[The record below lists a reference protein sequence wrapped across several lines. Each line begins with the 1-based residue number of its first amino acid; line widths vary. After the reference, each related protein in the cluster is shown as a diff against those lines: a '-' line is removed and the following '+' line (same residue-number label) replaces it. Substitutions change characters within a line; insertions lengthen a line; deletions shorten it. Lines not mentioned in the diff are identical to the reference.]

1 MKKFGLTAIALTT
14 TALLLGACGSS
25 DMGSMDM
32 GSSDSSSVDM
42 GYSIPESADFNDA
55 DVMFAQMMIPHHE
68 QAIEMS
74 DIALDPNTGAS
85 AAVIALATQI
95 KGAQDPEISQM
106 KNLLTTWGMP
116 MEMGSMDHSSMMDGM
131 LSLEDMDSLGQLK
144 GAEFDKAWAKG
155 MIAHHEGAI
164 AMANDVLAN
173 GKNSEILALA
183 NAVVSGQ
190 STEIEILKPLAGYIV
205 NRLTRRVTPTK
216 EHFPTYMIGAPGV
229 SVAEWSP
236 T

>member
-1 MKKFGLTAIALTT
+1 MRSLQRVTPPNFRRIETRTTMKKLALTAVALAAA
-14 TALLLGACGSS
+14 ALLFGACGSH

-32 GSSDSSSVDM
+32 GSMDTGDSTS
-42 GYSIPESADFNDA
+42 ESADFNDA

-74 DIALDPNTGAS
+74 DIALDPNSQAS
-85 AAVIALATQI
+85 AAIIALATQI

-106 KNLLTTWGMP
+106 KNLLTSWGKS
-116 MEMGSMDHSSMMDGM
+116 MEMGSMHHSSMMSGM
-131 LSLEDMDSLGQLK
+131 LSLEEMDTLGQLK

-164 AMANDVLAN
+164 AMANEVLAN

-190 STEIEILKPLAGYIV
+190 SAEIKTLKPLAG
-205 NRLTRRVTPTK
+205 
-216 EHFPTYMIGAPGV
+216 
-229 SVAEWSP
+229 
-236 T
+236 

>member
-1 MKKFGLTAIALTT
+1 MKKLTLSAVALAVA
-14 TALLLGACGSS
+14 ALFLGACGSH
-25 DMGSMDM
+25 DMGSMDS
-32 GSSDSSSVDM
+32 GN
-42 GYSIPESADFNDA
+42 SIPESADFNDA
-55 DVMFAQMMIPHHE
+55 DVMFAQMMVPHHE

-85 AAVIALATQI
+85 AAIIALATQI

-106 KNLLTTWGMP
+106 KNLLTTWDQP
-116 MEMGSMDHSSMMDGM
+116 TEMGSMDHSSMMDGM
-131 LSLEDMDSLGQLK
+131 LTLEEMDTLGQLK

-164 AMANDVLAN
+164 EMANDVLAN

-190 STEIEILKPLAGYIV
+190 STEIETLKPLAG
-205 NRLTRRVTPTK
+205 
-216 EHFPTYMIGAPGV
+216 
-229 SVAEWSP
+229 
-236 T
+236 

>member
-1 MKKFGLTAIALTT
+1 MKKLTLTVVALTT
-14 TALLLGACGSS
+14 AALLLGACGSS

-32 GSSDSSSVDM
+32 GSSDSSSMDM

-85 AAVIALATQI
+85 AAIIALATQI

-116 MEMGSMDHSSMMDGM
+116 TDMGSMDHSSMMEGM
-131 LSLEDMDSLGQLK
+131 LSLEEMDTLGQLK

-190 STEIEILKPLAGYIV
+190 STEIETLKPLAG
-205 NRLTRRVTPTK
+205 
-216 EHFPTYMIGAPGV
+216 
-229 SVAEWSP
+229 
-236 T
+236 

>member
-131 LSLEDMDSLGQLK
+131 LSLEEMDTLGQLK

-190 STEIEILKPLAGYIV
+190 STEIEILKPLAG
-205 NRLTRRVTPTK
+205 
-216 EHFPTYMIGAPGV
+216 
-229 SVAEWSP
+229 
-236 T
+236 

>member
-1 MKKFGLTAIALTT
+1 MKRPTLTAIALIAA
-14 TALLLGACGSS
+14 ALLLGACGSH
-25 DMGSMDM
+25 DMGSMDT
-32 GSSDSSSVDM
+32 GN
-42 GYSIPESADFNDA
+42 SIPESADFNDA

-74 DIALDPNTGAS
+74 DIALNPNTGAS
-85 AAVIALATQI
+85 AAVIALASQI

-131 LSLEDMDSLGQLK
+131 LSLEGMDALGQLK

-155 MIAHHEGAI
+155 MIGHHEGAI
-164 AMANDVLAN
+164 KVANDVLAK

-190 STEIEILKPLAGYIV
+190 STEIETLKPLAG
-205 NRLTRRVTPTK
+205 
-216 EHFPTYMIGAPGV
+216 
-229 SVAEWSP
+229 
-236 T
+236 

>member
-1 MKKFGLTAIALTT
+1 MQRVTPPSFLFAEGRSAMKKLTLTTVAIAVA
-14 TALLLGACGSS
+14 ALLLSACGSH
-25 DMGSMDM
+25 DMGSMNM
-32 GSSDSSSVDM
+32 GSSDTSN
-42 GYSIPESADFNDA
+42 SIPESADFNDA

-85 AAVIALATQI
+85 AAIIALATQI

-116 MEMGSMDHSSMMDGM
+116 TEMGSMDNSSMMDGM
-131 LSLEDMDSLGQLK
+131 LSLEEMDTLGQLK

-164 AMANDVLAN
+164 EMANDVLAN

-190 STEIEILKPLAGYIV
+190 STEIETLKPLAG
-205 NRLTRRVTPTK
+205 
-216 EHFPTYMIGAPGV
+216 
-229 SVAEWSP
+229 
-236 T
+236 

>member
-1 MKKFGLTAIALTT
+1 MKKLTLTVVALTT
-14 TALLLGACGSS
+14 AALLLGACGSS

-32 GSSDSSSVDM
+32 GSSDSSSMDM

-85 AAVIALATQI
+85 AAIIALATQI

-116 MEMGSMDHSSMMDGM
+116 TEMGSMDNSSMMDGM
-131 LSLEDMDSLGQLK
+131 LSLEEMDTLGQLK

-164 AMANDVLAN
+164 EMANDVLAN

-190 STEIEILKPLAGYIV
+190 STEIETLKPLAG
-205 NRLTRRVTPTK
+205 
-216 EHFPTYMIGAPGV
+216 
-229 SVAEWSP
+229 
-236 T
+236 

>member
-1 MKKFGLTAIALTT
+1 MQRVTPPSFLFAEGRSAMKKLTLTT
-14 TALLLGACGSS
+14 VALAVAALLLGACGSHDMGS
-25 DMGSMDM
+25 MDMGSMDM
-32 GSSDSSSVDM
+32 GSSDTGD
-42 GYSIPESADFNDA
+42 SIPESSDFNDA

-85 AAVIALATQI
+85 AAIIALATQI

-116 MEMGSMDHSSMMDGM
+116 TEMGSMDHSSMMEGM
-131 LSLEDMDSLGQLK
+131 LSLEEMDTLGQLK

-155 MIAHHEGAI
+155 MVAHHEGAI
-164 AMANDVLAN
+164 AMANDVLAH

-183 NAVVSGQ
+183 NSVVSGQ
-190 STEIEILKPLAGYIV
+190 TAEIETLKPLAG
-205 NRLTRRVTPTK
+205 
-216 EHFPTYMIGAPGV
+216 
-229 SVAEWSP
+229 
-236 T
+236 

>member
-85 AAVIALATQI
+85 AAIIALATQI

-116 MEMGSMDHSSMMDGM
+116 TEMGSMDHSSMMDGM
-131 LSLEDMDSLGQLK
+131 LSLEEMDTLGQLK

-164 AMANDVLAN
+164 EMANDVLAN

-190 STEIEILKPLAGYIV
+190 STEIETLKPLAG
-205 NRLTRRVTPTK
+205 
-216 EHFPTYMIGAPGV
+216 
-229 SVAEWSP
+229 
-236 T
+236 

>member
-1 MKKFGLTAIALTT
+1 MKKLTLSAVALAVA
-14 TALLLGACGSS
+14 ALLLGACGSH
-25 DMGSMDM
+25 DMGSMDT
-32 GSSDSSSVDM
+32 GDSTQ
-42 GYSIPESADFNDA
+42 ESADFNDA
-55 DVMFAQMMIPHHE
+55 DVMFAQQMIPHHE

-106 KNLLTTWGMP
+106 KNLLTTWGKS

-131 LSLEDMDSLGQLK
+131 LSLEGMDALGQLK

-155 MIAHHEGAI
+155 MIGHHEGAI
-164 AMANDVLAN
+164 KMANDVLAK

-183 NAVVSGQ
+183 QAVVSGQ
-190 STEIEILKPLAGYIV
+190 TAEIETLKPLAG
-205 NRLTRRVTPTK
+205 
-216 EHFPTYMIGAPGV
+216 
-229 SVAEWSP
+229 
-236 T
+236 

>member
-1 MKKFGLTAIALTT
+1 MKKLTLTT
-14 TALLLGACGSS
+14 VALAVAALLLSACGSH

-32 GSSDSSSVDM
+32 DSSDMSN
-42 GYSIPESADFNDA
+42 SIPESADFNDA

-85 AAVIALATQI
+85 AAIIALATQI
-95 KGAQDPEISQM
+95 KGAQDPEILQM

-116 MEMGSMDHSSMMDGM
+116 MEMGSMDHSSMMEGM
-131 LSLEDMDSLGQLK
+131 LSLEEMDTLGQLK
-144 GAEFDKAWAKG
+144 DAEFDKAWAKG

-183 NAVVSGQ
+183 NAVATSQ
-190 STEIEILKPLAGYIV
+190 STEIETLKPLAG
-205 NRLTRRVTPTK
+205 
-216 EHFPTYMIGAPGV
+216 
-229 SVAEWSP
+229 
-236 T
+236 

>member
-1 MKKFGLTAIALTT
+1 MKKLTLSAVALAVA
-14 TALLLGACGSS
+14 ALLLGACGSH
-25 DMGSMDM
+25 DMGSMDT
-32 GSSDSSSVDM
+32 GDSTQ
-42 GYSIPESADFNDA
+42 ESADFNDA
-55 DVMFAQMMIPHHE
+55 DVMFAQLMIPHHE

-106 KNLLTTWGMP
+106 KNLLTTWGKS

-131 LSLEDMDSLGQLK
+131 LSLKDMDTLGQLK

-155 MIAHHEGAI
+155 MIGHHEGAI
-164 AMANDVLAN
+164 KMANDVLTK

-183 NAVVSGQ
+183 QAVVSGQ
-190 STEIEILKPLAGYIV
+190 TAEIETLKPLAG
-205 NRLTRRVTPTK
+205 
-216 EHFPTYMIGAPGV
+216 
-229 SVAEWSP
+229 
-236 T
+236 

>member
-1 MKKFGLTAIALTT
+1 MKKLTLTVIALTT

-25 DMGSMDM
+25 DMSSMDM
-32 GSSDSSSVDM
+32 GSSDMDN
-42 GYSIPESADFNDA
+42 SIPESADFNDA

-85 AAVIALATQI
+85 AAIIALATQI

-116 MEMGSMDHSSMMDGM
+116 TKMGSMDHSSMMDGM
-131 LSLEDMDSLGQLK
+131 LSLEEMNTLGQLK

-164 AMANDVLAN
+164 EMANDVLAN

-190 STEIEILKPLAGYIV
+190 STEIETLKPLAG
-205 NRLTRRVTPTK
+205 
-216 EHFPTYMIGAPGV
+216 
-229 SVAEWSP
+229 
-236 T
+236 

>member
-1 MKKFGLTAIALTT
+1 MKKLTLTVVALTT
-14 TALLLGACGSS
+14 AALLLGACGSS

-32 GSSDSSSVDM
+32 GSSDSSSMDM

-85 AAVIALATQI
+85 AAIIALATQI

-116 MEMGSMDHSSMMDGM
+116 TEMGSMDHSSMMDGM
-131 LSLEDMDSLGQLK
+131 LSLEEMDTLGQLK

-164 AMANDVLAN
+164 EMAIDVLAN

-190 STEIEILKPLAGYIV
+190 STEIETLKPLAG
-205 NRLTRRVTPTK
+205 
-216 EHFPTYMIGAPGV
+216 
-229 SVAEWSP
+229 
-236 T
+236 

>member
-1 MKKFGLTAIALTT
+1 MKKLTLTVIALTT

-25 DMGSMDM
+25 DMSSMDM
-32 GSSDSSSVDM
+32 GSSDMDN
-42 GYSIPESADFNDA
+42 SIPESADFNDA

-85 AAVIALATQI
+85 AAIIALATQI

-116 MEMGSMDHSSMMDGM
+116 TKMGSMDHSSMMDGM
-131 LSLEDMDSLGQLK
+131 LSLEEMDTLGQLK

-164 AMANDVLAN
+164 EMANDVLAN

-190 STEIEILKPLAGYIV
+190 STEIETLKPLAG
-205 NRLTRRVTPTK
+205 
-216 EHFPTYMIGAPGV
+216 
-229 SVAEWSP
+229 
-236 T
+236 

>member
-1 MKKFGLTAIALTT
+1 MKKLALTT
-14 TALLLGACGSS
+14 VALAVAALLLGACGSH

-32 GSSDSSSVDM
+32 GSSNTGDSILESS
-42 GYSIPESADFNDA
+42 DFNNA
-55 DVMFAQMMIPHHE
+55 DVMFAQMMIPHHQ

-85 AAVIALATQI
+85 AAIIALATQI

-116 MEMGSMDHSSMMDGM
+116 TEMGSMDHSSMMDGM
-131 LSLEDMDSLGQLK
+131 LSLEEMATLGQLK

-183 NAVVSGQ
+183 NAVASGQ
-190 STEIEILKPLAGYIV
+190 TAEIETLKPLAG
-205 NRLTRRVTPTK
+205 
-216 EHFPTYMIGAPGV
+216 
-229 SVAEWSP
+229 
-236 T
+236 

>member
-1 MKKFGLTAIALTT
+1 MKKLTLTT
-14 TALLLGACGSS
+14 VALAVAALLLGACGSH

-32 GSSDSSSVDM
+32 GSSDTGD
-42 GYSIPESADFNDA
+42 SIPESSDFNDA

-74 DIALDPNTGAS
+74 DIVLDPNTGAS
-85 AAVIALATQI
+85 AAIIALATQI

-116 MEMGSMDHSSMMDGM
+116 TEMGSMDHSSMMEGM
-131 LSLEDMDSLGQLK
+131 LSLEEMDTLGQLK

-155 MIAHHEGAI
+155 MVAHHEGAI
-164 AMANDVLAN
+164 AMANDVLAH

-183 NAVVSGQ
+183 NSVVSGQ
-190 STEIEILKPLAGYIV
+190 TAEIETLKPLAG
-205 NRLTRRVTPTK
+205 
-216 EHFPTYMIGAPGV
+216 
-229 SVAEWSP
+229 
-236 T
+236 

>member
-1 MKKFGLTAIALTT
+1 MKKLTLTVVALTT
-14 TALLLGACGSS
+14 AALLLGACGSS

-32 GSSDSSSVDM
+32 GSSDSSSMDM

-85 AAVIALATQI
+85 AAIIALATQI

-116 MEMGSMDHSSMMDGM
+116 TNMGSMDHSSMMDGM
-131 LSLEDMDSLGQLK
+131 LSLEEMNTLGQLK

-164 AMANDVLAN
+164 EMANDVLAN

-190 STEIEILKPLAGYIV
+190 STEIETLKPLAG
-205 NRLTRRVTPTK
+205 
-216 EHFPTYMIGAPGV
+216 
-229 SVAEWSP
+229 
-236 T
+236 

>member
-1 MKKFGLTAIALTT
+1 MQRVTPPSFLFAEGRSAMKKLALTT
-14 TALLLGACGSS
+14 VALAVAALLLGACGSH

-32 GSSDSSSVDM
+32 GSSNTGD
-42 GYSIPESADFNDA
+42 SIPESSDFNNA

-85 AAVIALATQI
+85 AAIIALATQI

-116 MEMGSMDHSSMMDGM
+116 TEMGSMDHSSMMEGM
-131 LSLEDMDSLGQLK
+131 LSLEEMDTLGQLK

-164 AMANDVLAN
+164 AMANDVLAH

-190 STEIEILKPLAGYIV
+190 STEIETLKPLAG
-205 NRLTRRVTPTK
+205 
-216 EHFPTYMIGAPGV
+216 
-229 SVAEWSP
+229 
-236 T
+236 

>member
-1 MKKFGLTAIALTT
+1 MKRPTLTAIALIAA
-14 TALLLGACGSS
+14 ALLLGACSS
-25 DMGSMDM
+25 HDMGSMDT
-32 GSSDSSSVDM
+32 GN
-42 GYSIPESADFNDA
+42 SIPESANFNDA

-74 DIALDPNTGAS
+74 DIALDPNTGAG

-106 KNLLTTWGMP
+106 KNLLTTWGQP
-116 MEMGSMDHSSMMDGM
+116 TEMGSMDHSSMMDGM
-131 LSLEDMDSLGQLK
+131 LTLEEMDTLGQLK

-164 AMANDVLAN
+164 EMANDVLAN
-173 GKNSEILALA
+173 GKNSEIRALA

-190 STEIEILKPLAGYIV
+190 STEIETLKPLAG
-205 NRLTRRVTPTK
+205 
-216 EHFPTYMIGAPGV
+216 
-229 SVAEWSP
+229 
-236 T
+236 

>member
-1 MKKFGLTAIALTT
+1 MKKLALTT
-14 TALLLGACGSS
+14 VALAVAALLLGACGSH
-25 DMGSMDM
+25 DMGSMDT
-32 GSSDSSSVDM
+32 GNSTQ
-42 GYSIPESADFNDA
+42 ESADFNDA
-55 DVMFAQMMIPHHE
+55 DVMFAQQMIPHHE
-68 QAIEMS
+68 QAIKMS

-131 LSLEDMDSLGQLK
+131 LSLEEMDTLGQLT

-190 STEIEILKPLAGYIV
+190 STEIETLKPLAG
-205 NRLTRRVTPTK
+205 
-216 EHFPTYMIGAPGV
+216 
-229 SVAEWSP
+229 
-236 T
+236 

>member
-164 AMANDVLAN
+164 EMANDVLAN

-190 STEIEILKPLAGYIV
+190 STEIETLKPLAG
-205 NRLTRRVTPTK
+205 
-216 EHFPTYMIGAPGV
+216 
-229 SVAEWSP
+229 
-236 T
+236 

>member
-1 MKKFGLTAIALTT
+1 MQRVTPPSFLFAEGRSAMKKLTLTTVAIAVA
-14 TALLLGACGSS
+14 ALLLSACGSH
-25 DMGSMDM
+25 DMGSMNM
-32 GSSDSSSVDM
+32 GSSDTSN
-42 GYSIPESADFNDA
+42 SIPESADFNDA

-85 AAVIALATQI
+85 AAIIALATQI

-116 MEMGSMDHSSMMDGM
+116 TDMGSMDHSSMMEGM
-131 LSLEDMDSLGQLK
+131 LSLEEMDTLGQLK

-190 STEIEILKPLAGYIV
+190 STEIETLKPLAG
-205 NRLTRRVTPTK
+205 
-216 EHFPTYMIGAPGV
+216 
-229 SVAEWSP
+229 
-236 T
+236 

>member
-1 MKKFGLTAIALTT
+1 MKKLTLTVVALTT
-14 TALLLGACGSS
+14 AALLLGACGSS

-32 GSSDSSSVDM
+32 GSSDSSSMDM

-55 DVMFAQMMIPHHE
+55 DVMFAQMMIPHHQ

-85 AAVIALATQI
+85 AAIIALATQI

-131 LSLEDMDSLGQLK
+131 LSLEEMNTLGQLK

-164 AMANDVLAN
+164 EMANDVLAN

-190 STEIEILKPLAGYIV
+190 STEIETLKPLAG
-205 NRLTRRVTPTK
+205 
-216 EHFPTYMIGAPGV
+216 
-229 SVAEWSP
+229 
-236 T
+236 